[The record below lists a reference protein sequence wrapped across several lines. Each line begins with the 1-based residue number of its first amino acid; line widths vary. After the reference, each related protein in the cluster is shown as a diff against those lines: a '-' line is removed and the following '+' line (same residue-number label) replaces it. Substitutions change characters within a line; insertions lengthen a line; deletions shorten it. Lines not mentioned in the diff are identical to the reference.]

1 MSSNNLRIIYNNIL
15 DLPNT
20 ILASSTASAA
30 TPVSNL
36 KLDSKSQVWRSQSTG
51 VLNTAATGSIK
62 TYTVRANLVVNLTP
76 TVVGQPVEPAIIG
89 GVVLPFC
96 NLSSVA
102 TIRVR
107 GYTGV
112 DAAPGAS
119 GTNTPVGVAGGTEKF
134 DTGKISACPYQ
145 TFGLWNWG
153 SIPLGVNSYSYGG
166 GTYARAWAPVQVA
179 CNSILIEIE
188 DLENLNP
195 YIEVS
200 RIVAGSYWSPKY
212 NTSFGLSTGSQD
224 LSQHERSE
232 SGDLITNRGIR
243 YRNMKFDLTWLPP
256 ADRLEFNRIL
266 RGNGL
271 PRPLFISLFPDNSAD
286 YEKEQAHQIYG
297 KLSQLSDI
305 THPIFEM
312 YSTSI
317 DIEEI

>member
-1 MSSNNLRIIYNNIL
+1 MASNNLRIIYNNIL
-15 DLPNT
+15 DLSTTT
-20 ILASSTASAA
+20 ITASSTASGTA

-36 KLDSKSQVWRSQSTG
+36 KLDSKSQVWRSASTG
-51 VLNTAATGSIK
+51 TLNPSGSGL
-62 TYTVRANLVVNLTP
+62 YTTRANIVLSFAQT
-76 TVVGQPVEPAIIG
+76 IIG
-89 GVVLPFC
+89 GIALPFC
-96 NLSSVA
+96 NLSSA
-102 TIRVR
+102 AKIRVR
-107 GYTGV
+107 GYTGT
-112 DAAPGAS
+112 APTPGSSTNSPTAVTT
-119 GTNTPVGVAGGTEKF
+119 GTLVHDSTQIF
-134 DTGKISACPYQ
+134 ACPYQ

-153 SIPLGVNSYSYGG
+153 AIPLGVNSYSYGG
-166 GTYARAWAPVQVA
+166 GTYGRAWMPSQLA
-179 CNSILIEIE
+179 CTSLLIEIE
-188 DLENLNP
+188 DTQCANP

-200 RIVAGSYWSPKY
+200 RIVAGAYWSPKY

-243 YRNMKFDLTWLPP
+243 YRNMRFDLNWLPP
-256 ADRLEFNRIL
+256 ADRLEFTRIL

-271 PRPLFISLFPDNSAD
+271 PRPMFISLFPDNSED

>member
-1 MSSNNLRIIYNNIL
+1 MSLNNLRIIYNNIL
-15 DLPNT
+15 DLST
-20 ILASSTASAA
+20 TSILASSTASTTS
-30 TPVSNL
+30 TPISNL
-36 KLDSKSQVWRSQSTG
+36 KLDSKSQVWRSASTG
-51 VLNTAATGSIK
+51 VLNGDNSG
-62 TYTVRANLVVNLTP
+62 TYTTRANLVVTLSSS
-76 TVVGQPVEPAIIG
+76 IIG
-89 GVVLPFC
+89 GVILPFC
-96 NLSSVA
+96 NLSAAA

-107 GYTGV
+107 GYTG
-112 DAAPGAS
+112 AAAGAGAA
-119 GTNTPVGVAGGTEKF
+119 GTNTPIGTAGGTQQF
-134 DTGKISACPYQ
+134 DTGKIAACPYQ
-145 TFGLWNWG
+145 NFGLWNWG
-153 SIPLGVNSYSYGG
+153 AVPLGVNSYSYGG
-166 GTYARAWAPVQVA
+166 GTYARAWAPTQLA
-179 CNSILIEIE
+179 CTSILIEIE
-188 DLENLNP
+188 DTQNSNQ

-243 YRNMKFDLTWLPP
+243 YRNMKFELAWLPP
-256 ADRLEFNRIL
+256 ADRVEFTRIL

-271 PRPLFISLFPDNSAD
+271 PRPLFISLFPNNTED

>member
-1 MSSNNLRIIYNNIL
+1 MANNLRIIYNNIL
-15 DLPNT
+15 DLSTTT
-20 ILASSTASAA
+20 ITASSTASAA

-36 KLDSKSQVWRSQSTG
+36 KLDSKSQVWRSASTG
-51 VLNTAATGSIK
+51 TLNPDGSGLYI
-62 TYTVRANLVVNLTP
+62 VRANIVVSFVAT
-76 TVVGQPVEPAIIG
+76 TIIG
-89 GVVLPFC
+89 GVMLPFC
-96 NLSSVA
+96 NLSSA
-102 TIRVR
+102 AKIRVR
-107 GYTGV
+107 GYTGT
-112 DAAPGAS
+112 APTPGAA
-119 GTNTPVGVAGGTEKF
+119 TNTPTPAITGGVVHDSTQ
-134 DTGKISACPYQ
+134 ILCSPYQ

-153 SIPLGVNSYSYGG
+153 TLPLGVNSYSYGG
-166 GTYARAWAPVQVA
+166 GTYARVWMPTQLA
-179 CNSILIEIE
+179 CTSLLIEIE
-188 DLENLNP
+188 DTQNINP

-200 RIVAGSYWSPKY
+200 RIVAGAYWSPKF

-243 YRNMKFDLTWLPP
+243 YRNMRFDLNWLPP
-256 ADRLEFNRIL
+256 EDRLEFTRIL

-271 PRPLFISLFPDNSAD
+271 PRPLFISLFPNNSED

>member
-1 MSSNNLRIIYNNIL
+1 MANNLRIIYNNIL
-15 DLPNT
+15 DLSTTT
-20 ILASSTASAA
+20 ITASSTASPTA

-36 KLDSKSQVWRSQSTG
+36 KLDSKSQVWRSASTG
-51 VLNTAATGSIK
+51 TLNPDGSGLYI
-62 TYTVRANLVVNLTP
+62 VRANIVVSFVAST
-76 TVVGQPVEPAIIG
+76 IIG

-96 NLSSVA
+96 NLSSVGK
-102 TIRVR
+102 IRVR
-107 GYTGV
+107 GYTGT
-112 DAAPGAS
+112 APTPGAA
-119 GTNTPVGVAGGTEKF
+119 TNTPTPGITGGIVHDSTQIF
-134 DTGKISACPYQ
+134 AAPYQ

-153 SIPLGVNSYSYGG
+153 TLPLGINSYSYGG
-166 GTYARAWAPVQVA
+166 GTYARAWMPSQLA
-179 CNSILIEIE
+179 CTSLLIEIE
-188 DLENLNP
+188 DTQNINP

-224 LSQHERSE
+224 LSQHQRSE

-243 YRNMKFDLTWLPP
+243 YRNMRFDLNWLPP
-256 ADRLEFNRIL
+256 EDRLEFTRIL

-271 PRPLFISLFPDNSAD
+271 PRPLFISLFPDNAED

>member
-15 DLPNT
+15 DLSTTT
-20 ILASSTASAA
+20 ITTSSVASVTA

-36 KLDSKSQVWRSQSTG
+36 KLDSKSQVWRSASTG
-51 VLNTAATGSIK
+51 VLNTDNSGL
-62 TYTVRANLVVNLTP
+62 YTVRANLVVTLTSS
-76 TVVGQPVEPAIIG
+76 IIG
-89 GVVLPFC
+89 GVILPFC
-96 NLSSVA
+96 NLSSA
-102 TIRVR
+102 AKIRVR
-107 GYTGV
+107 GYTGT
-112 DAAPGAS
+112 APTPGAA
-119 GTNTPVGVAGGTEKF
+119 GTNTPTATAAGTLVF
-134 DTGKISACPYQ
+134 DSTQILACPYQ

-153 SIPLGVNSYSYGG
+153 AVPLGVNSYSYGG
-166 GTYARAWAPVQVA
+166 GTYARAWVPSQLA
-179 CNSILIEIE
+179 CTSLLIEIE
-188 DLENLNP
+188 DTQNSSA

-200 RIVAGSYWSPKY
+200 RIIAGAYWSPKY

-256 ADRLEFNRIL
+256 ADRLEFTRIL

-271 PRPLFISLFPDNSAD
+271 PRPLFISLFPNNSDD